1 MQPTQ
6 MICHCFSIPFYVDK
20 NKKVIVQRKT
30 RKTWSVFGGVDAGP
44 QAQAD
49 ICGSVPSTV
58 GVMTLATAKLCG
70 HLTL

>member
-44 QAQAD
+44 QA
-49 ICGSVPSTV
+49 
-58 GVMTLATAKLCG
+58 
-70 HLTL
+70 